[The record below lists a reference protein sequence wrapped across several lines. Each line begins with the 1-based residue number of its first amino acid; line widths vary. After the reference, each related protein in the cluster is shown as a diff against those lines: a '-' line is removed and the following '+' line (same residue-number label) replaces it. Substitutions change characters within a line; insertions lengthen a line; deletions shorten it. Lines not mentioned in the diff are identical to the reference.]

1 MWDVYFI
8 TVFLWIWPKEE
19 HNFEEDL
26 GTDGKGET
34 TLDRLD
40 CERCHFGRTEKVQ
53 SSLTQCLGRL
63 HRQISNSITLVQTLF
78 IFRYILF
85 LIYALLHRLLRD
97 LECSLYSA
105 ARNAVISICSS
116 PKMKRQFQSL
126 QWQGESASEKSGT
139 PWESHFLGPFCPDL
153 SNQNDVK
160 NTRLSVWKHAQL
172 FQAWKLNHK
181 KFTEKKK
188 TFKKLL
194 KTSHHNCSPPSVGT
208 C

>member
-1 MWDVYFI
+1 MWCVYFI
-8 TVFLWIWPKEE
+8 AVFLWIWPKEE

-26 GTDGKGET
+26 GMDGKGET

-40 CERCHFGRTEKVQ
+40 CERCHSGCTEKVQ

-126 QWQGESASEKSGT
+126 QWQGESASENPEWHTLGVSFSWAVL
-139 PWESHFLGPFCPDL
+139 PWPLQPEWC
-153 SNQNDVK
+153 K
-160 NTRLSVWKHAQL
+160 E
-172 FQAWKLNHK
+172 HK
-181 KFTEKKK
+181 T
-188 TFKKLL
+188 LCL
-194 KTSHHNCSPPSVGT
+194 KTCTAVPGLKIKP
-208 C
+208 